1 MAAEQ
6 SRYAIY
12 YAPAPDSA
20 LARFGHSW
28 LGYDVETGRPVEQPA
43 IAGIDPQ
50 RLAEITAEPRRYG
63 FHATLKPPFALA
75 PGRSGAEL
83 AAALAAF
90 AARRA
95 AVRAPPLVLAAI
107 SGFWALV
114 PSQPCKSLTHLA
126 AACVQHFDAFRAQPA
141 ADELARRRRA
151 GLSTVQEALLTR
163 WGYPYVMDEFRFHLT
178 LTERLAAAEASRI
191 GMILAE
197 RVAPLC
203 RAVLRVDAL
212 ALFHQSAREGNFRL
226 VNRYRLAEKAG
237 EITG

>member
-43 IAGIDPQ
+43 ITGVDSQ

-75 PGRSGAEL
+75 PGRNGAEL

-126 AACVQHFDAFRAQPA
+126 AACVQHFDAFRAP
-141 ADELARRRRA
+141 
-151 GLSTVQEALLTR
+151 
-163 WGYPYVMDEFRFHLT
+163 P
-178 LTERLAAAEASRI
+178 
-191 GMILAE
+191 
-197 RVAPLC
+197 
-203 RAVLRVDAL
+203 
-212 ALFHQSAREGNFRL
+212 
-226 VNRYRLAEKAG
+226 
-237 EITG
+237 